1 MANTKNTKSAVVQAF
16 RNMDDDRP
24 RSGSVGGRSTLEG
37 RSYANK
43 DMANSIMRRLS
54 NILEHLHNGPTDDED
69 GMMKDGMMKDSNP
82 SGLLGHIEKT
92 GDLLDECIRLLNN
105 IEGVIGI
112 EPSVKCA
119 G

>member
-16 RNMDDDRP
+16 FNLDDDRP
-24 RSGSVGGRSTLEG
+24 RSERSVCGRSTLEG
-37 RSYANK
+37 CSYANK
-43 DMANSIMRRLS
+43 DLANIIMRRLS
-54 NILEHLHNGPTDDED
+54 NILEHLHNGPTDED
-69 GMMKDGMMKDSNP
+69 YEDSMTKDSNP

-112 EPSVKCA
+112 EPSLVKCA